1 MKRIIEEKYQN
12 ACSKYSL
19 DFDTSGLIVFF
30 PGFQF
35 AGQTVNQS
43 NENSLLNLFSQILP
57 SPCLSVN

>member
-1 MKRIIEEKYQN
+1 MKRIIEEKDQN

-35 AGQTVNQS
+35 AGQTERN
-43 NENSLLNLFSQILP
+43 
-57 SPCLSVN
+57 